1 MRKKGLLLALSEVG
15 GEVGTEVV
23 GGAMLAAGVVEEL
36 VFADG
41 ADGEVTGLGMGNHE
55 AADAGMGEHGAMLG
69 ETYADGGEVD
79 EAVEVEVEALVGKA
93 GIAHGR
99 TDALESL
106 GMEVGNGE
114 IFVRGITPIVLAD
127 GLMSAFD
134 GSLGQA
140 VGKGLTEQVA
150 VGIGFVSPFCV
161 EVFYAFI
168 GAGGK
173 DADAVADAFG
183 VDGTYEVGQAEKRLR
198 LLAEEGE
205 GILMIDD

>member
-1 MRKKGLLLALSEVG
+1 
-15 GEVGTEVV
+15 
-23 GGAMLAAGVVEEL
+23 MLAAGVVEEL
-36 VFADG
+36 VFANR

-55 AADAGMGEHGAMLG
+55 AADAGMGKHGAMLG

-127 GLMSAFD
+127 GLMGAFD

-140 VGKGLTEQVA
+140 VGEGLAEQVA
-150 VGIGFVSPFCV
+150 VGIGIGRAFSV
-161 EVFYAFI
+161 EAFYVLI

-173 DADAVADAFG
+173 DADAVVKAFG
-183 VDGTYEVGQAEKRLR
+183 VDGTDEVGEAEKRLG
-198 LLAEEGE
+198 LLA
-205 GILMIDD
+205 